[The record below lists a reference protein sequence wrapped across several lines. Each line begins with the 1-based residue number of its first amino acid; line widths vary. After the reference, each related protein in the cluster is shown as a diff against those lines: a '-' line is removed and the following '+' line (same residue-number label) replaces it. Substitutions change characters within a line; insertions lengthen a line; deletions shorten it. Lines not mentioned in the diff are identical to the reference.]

1 VTAEVQF
8 SSRDS
13 QCEFCCGQ
21 SGTGTCYSPVHAS
34 SPGSIIPPMFDLI
47 IHLYLHAVLPEVQM
61 DEAGY
66 HPKEMLYLKSRSVE
80 KKLLVLSL

>member
-1 VTAEVQF
+1 MTAEVQF

-47 IHLYLHAVLPEVQM
+47 IHLHLHAVLPEVQM
-61 DEAGY
+61 DEVWVPSERNAVFEIAKRG
-66 HPKEMLYLKSRSVE
+66 KEITCA
-80 KKLLVLSL
+80 